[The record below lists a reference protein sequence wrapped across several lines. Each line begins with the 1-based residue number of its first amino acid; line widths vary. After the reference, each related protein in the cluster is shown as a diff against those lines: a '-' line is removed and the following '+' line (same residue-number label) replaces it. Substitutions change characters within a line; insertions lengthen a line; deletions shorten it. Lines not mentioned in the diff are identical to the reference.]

1 MFIDYRKL
9 EKAGYTVVKKH
20 DGIQVYLENG
30 DSSLAEQLVSRVIA
44 SVTHLSE
51 REIEMVMDTALGK
64 LHTQQIV
71 NVISE

>member
-9 EKAGYTVVKKH
+9 ERAGYTVVKKP
-20 DGIQVYLENG
+20 DGVQVYLENG

-51 REIEMVMDTALGK
+51 REIEMVIDTALDK